1 MHPAEAVVHLPEVVL
16 IIMAL
21 LTVAMLAAGVC
32 RNLPIPY
39 TVFLV
44 IIGIVLGTFAR
55 NEESMSV
62 LLDFQLT
69 PDIVFFLFLPALL
82 FESAFNLN
90 ARQLVRD
97 LVPVLILAVPALL
110 ISTAFIAV
118 GLWFFLEMDFILAL
132 LFGALISAT
141 DPVAV
146 ISLFKELGAPERLT
160 ILVEGESLLNDA
172 TAIVVFKIIL
182 LFALSGAA
190 FTWADA
196 GSAVLDFFEVFI
208 GGALVGAVIGFA
220 LSEFLYK
227 LFSGTS
233 AFMVM
238 TIVVAYACFSI
249 AEHILHVSGVMAV
262 VASAITMGMLWV
274 PRISQS
280 AIHTVKETWEVI
292 ALVSNSLLFL
302 LVGLS
307 VDMGSLINRMDAIA
321 IAILLVLLSRAST
334 IYTMVPATI
343 KWFSLPHVSLG
354 ERHIMWW
361 GGLKGGL
368 AIAIV
373 LSVPE
378 DLPGRDLLLDLTLG
392 VVMFSL
398 LVNAPTIKPL
408 MKKLGIDK
416 LTDDE
421 LAELKQGMI
430 HAGEASSSFINR
442 FYKAGIVSRS
452 TEQLIQK
459 NTDEVFASDIPAIQR
474 AQGIR
479 HMRFGALRTEFDE
492 LKKLHDI
499 GLIQHYTYLDIRN
512 NIQRDRERIAA
523 SEGPGDST
531 DIASK
536 TGLFITMENA
546 LLRAIR
552 EHDWAAWLLSRYQ
565 NTRLSQRMQRD
576 IAGVLICTSVLEMLD
591 THLELDEEEREQVA
605 EKYRER
611 LERRRS
617 RLREIAEDFPDFYV
631 RFETNLFTQ
640 VALTTA
646 RIHAEED
653 HHDGEIGAKALVR
666 IESMIHEAISTL
678 PPVTEAAPRLD
689 ASELIGTVPL
699 LNGLP
704 TEVLDQLSEC
714 AKSVTFLAGDIVIGE
729 GERGDALYIIT
740 HGVVSVYKGDKKV
753 AELSDG
759 DFFGEM
765 ALLGDQVRT
774 ATVKA
779 KHPSTL
785 LRLRRRDVMQLA
797 REGTELRRRLT
808 DIKEERQTQTDLI
821 GIVPLLRGLS
831 SEVLELIV
839 EQTMSVGFKPGDAV
853 MTEGE
858 RGDSMFIII
867 HGVVSV
873 YKAGEHIS
881 DLKEG
886 DFFGEMALLG
896 DQVRTATVKI
906 KEQTALLKLSR
917 ADILQLAEN
926 NPELKER
933 LEEAKASRE
942 IVI

>member
-1 MHPAEAVVHLPEVVL
+1 MHPTEAVVHLPEVVL
-16 IIMAL
+16 IIMVL
-21 LTVAMLAAGVC
+21 LTVAMLAAGIC
-32 RNLPIPY
+32 HNLPIPY

-44 IIGIVLGTFAR
+44 IIGIVLGSFAR
-55 NEESMSV
+55 NEESMHV

-69 PDIVFFLFLPALL
+69 PDIVLFLFLPALI

-90 ARQLVRD
+90 ARQLVKD
-97 LVPVLILAVPALL
+97 LFPVLVLAVPALL
-110 ISTAFIAV
+110 ISTAFIGI
-118 GLWFFLEMDFILAL
+118 GLWFFLEMDLVLAL

-190 FTWADA
+190 FTWTDA
-196 GSAVLDFFEVFI
+196 GGAVFDFFEVFV
-208 GGALVGAVIGFA
+208 GGALVGFVMGFV
-220 LSEFLYK
+220 LSEFLHR
-227 LFSGTS
+227 LFSSLS
-233 AFMVM
+233 AFMIM
-238 TIVVAYACFSI
+238 TIVVAYSSFVV
-249 AEHILHVSGVMAV
+249 AEHTLHVSGVMAV

-292 ALVSNSLLFL
+292 ALISNSLLFL

-307 VDMGSLINRMDAIA
+307 VETGSLIARMDAIG
-321 IAILLVLLSRAST
+321 IAILLVLASRAAT

-354 ERHIMWW
+354 EQHIMWW

-408 MKKLGIDK
+408 IQKLGIDK

-421 LAELKQGMI
+421 LAELKQGMA
-430 HAGEASSSFINR
+430 HAGKESSTFISR

-452 TEQLIQK
+452 VEQLIQK
-459 NTDEVFASDIPAIQR
+459 NTDEVFASDVPDIQK

-479 HMRFGALRTEFDE
+479 HLRLSALRAEFDE

-499 GLIQHYTYLDIRN
+499 NLIQHYTYLDIRN
-512 NIQRDRERIAA
+512 NIQRDRERIIANE
-523 SEGPGDST
+523 SPGDST
-531 DIASK
+531 DISSK
-536 TGLFITMENA
+536 TGFFMSMENA
-546 LLRAIR
+546 LLKRIR
-552 EHDWAAWLLSRYQ
+552 EHDWAAWFLHRYQ
-565 NTRLSQRMQRD
+565 NTRLAHRMQRD
-576 IAGVLICTSVLEMLD
+576 IAGVLICTAVLEMLE
-591 THLELDEEEREQVA
+591 THHEMEAVEREQIA

-611 LERRRS
+611 LQRRQS
-617 RLREIAEDFPDFYV
+617 RLRDIAVDFPDFYA
-631 RFETNLFTQ
+631 RFETNLFTK
-640 VALTTA
+640 VALTSA
-646 RIHAEED
+646 RLHAEEE
-653 HHDGEIGAKALVR
+653 HHDGEIGAKALTY
-666 IESMIHEAISTL
+666 IESIIHEAISSL
-678 PPVTEAAPRLD
+678 PPITDAAPRLD
-689 ASELIGTVPL
+689 ASDLIGTVPL

-704 TEVLDQLSEC
+704 TAVLDQLSEC

-740 HGVVSVYKGDKKV
+740 HGSSSVYKGDKEV
-753 AELSDG
+753 AVLSDG

-779 KHPSTL
+779 KTPSTL
-785 LRLRRRDVMQLA
+785 LRLRRRDVMLLA
-797 REGTELRRRLT
+797 GEGTELKRRLT
-808 DIKEERQTQTDLI
+808 DIKDERQTQTDLV
-821 GIVPLLRGLS
+821 GVVPLLSGLS
-831 SEVLELIV
+831 VEVLELVV
-839 EQTMSVGFKPGDAV
+839 EQTMSVGFKPGDSV
-853 MTEGE
+853 MIEGE
-858 RGDSMFIII
+858 SGDSMFIII

-873 YKAGEHIS
+873 YKGGDLIAE
-881 DLKEG
+881 LKEG

-896 DQVRTATVKI
+896 DQIRTATVKI
-906 KEQTALLKLSR
+906 KEHTALLKLSR
-917 ADILQLAEN
+917 SDILQLAET

-933 LEEAKASRE
+933 LEDAKASRE

>member
-1 MHPAEAVVHLPEVVL
+1 MPLSEAIL
-16 IIMAL
+16 IIMGL
-21 LTVAMLAAGVC
+21 LTIAMLAAGVC

-39 TVFLV
+39 TVVLV
-44 IIGIVLGTFAR
+44 IIGIILGSFAR
-55 NEESMSV
+55 NDASMHV

-69 PDIVFFLFLPALL
+69 PDIVFFLFLPALI

-90 ARQLVRD
+90 ARQLVKD
-97 LVPVLILAVPALL
+97 LLPVLVLAVPALL

-118 GLWFFLEMDFILAL
+118 GLWFFLNVPLVLAL

-182 LFALSGAA
+182 IFALSGAA

-196 GSAVLDFFEVFI
+196 GSAVIDFFEVFL
-208 GGALVGAVIGFA
+208 GGVLVGAVIGFV
-220 LSEFLYK
+220 LSEFLHK
-227 LFSGTS
+227 LFTSIS
-233 AFMVM
+233 AFMIM
-238 TIVVAYACFSI
+238 TIVVAYTCFVL
-249 AEHILHVSGVMAV
+249 AEHTLHVSGVMAV
-262 VASAITMGMLWV
+262 VASAITMGILWV
-274 PRISQS
+274 PRISQT

-292 ALVSNSLLFL
+292 ALISNSLLFL

-307 VDMGSLINRMDAIA
+307 VDVASLINRIDVIA
-321 IAILLVLLSRAST
+321 IAILLVLLSRATT
-334 IYTMVPATI
+334 IYTLVPATI

-378 DLPGRDLLLDLTLG
+378 DLAGRDLLLDLTLG

-408 MKKLGIDK
+408 IQKLGIDK
-416 LTDDE
+416 LSDDE
-421 LAELKQGMI
+421 LAELKQGMM
-430 HAGEASSSFINR
+430 HAGKESSAFINR

-452 TEQLIQK
+452 TEKVIQK
-459 NTDEVFASDIPAIQR
+459 NTDNVFSSDIPAIQK

-479 HMRFGALRTEFDE
+479 HLRFSALRTEFDE
-492 LKKLHDI
+492 LKKLHEI
-499 GLIQHYTYLDIRN
+499 KLIQHYTYLDIRN

-523 SEGPGDST
+523 NEGPGISS

-536 TGLFITMENA
+536 TGLFMRIENA
-546 LLRAIR
+546 LLRNIR

-565 NTRLSQRMQRD
+565 NTRLSNRMQRD

-591 THLELDEEEREQVA
+591 THQEINEDEREQVA
-605 EKYRER
+605 GNYRER
-611 LERRRS
+611 LQRRRN
-617 RLREIAEDFPDFYV
+617 RLREIAEDFPEFYV

-640 VALTTA
+640 VALTAA
-646 RIHAEED
+646 RLHAEED

-678 PPVTEAAPRLD
+678 PPVSEAAPRLD

-704 TEVLDQLSEC
+704 TEVLEQLSEH
-714 AKSVTFLAGDIVIGE
+714 AKSVTFLSGDIVIGE
-729 GERGDALYIIT
+729 GERGNALYIIT

-785 LRLRRRDVMQLA
+785 LRLTRRDVMQLA
-797 REGTELRRRLT
+797 GEGTELKHRLT
-808 DIKEERQTQTDLI
+808 DIKEEREAQTDLV
-821 GIVPLLRGLS
+821 GLVPLLRGLS

-858 RGDSMFIII
+858 SGDSMFIII

-873 YKAGEHIS
+873 YKAGELIAE
-881 DLKEG
+881 LKEG

-917 ADILQLAEN
+917 VDIMKIAEN

>member
-1 MHPAEAVVHLPEVVL
+1 MHPTEAVVHLSEVVL

-21 LTVAMLAAGVC
+21 LTVAMLAAGIC
-32 RNLPIPY
+32 HNLPIPY

-44 IIGIVLGTFAR
+44 IIGIVLGSFAR
-55 NEESMSV
+55 NEESMRV

-69 PDIVFFLFLPALL
+69 PDIVLFLFLPALI

-90 ARQLVRD
+90 TRQLVKD
-97 LVPVLILAVPALL
+97 LFPVLVLAVPALL
-110 ISTAFIAV
+110 ISTAFIGI
-118 GLWFFLEMDFILAL
+118 GLWFFLKMDLVLAL

-172 TAIVVFKIIL
+172 TAIVIFKIIL
-182 LFALSGAA
+182 LFALSGAT

-196 GSAVLDFFEVFI
+196 GDAVFDFLEVFV
-208 GGALVGAVIGFA
+208 GGALVGFVIGFVF
-220 LSEFLYK
+220 SEFLHK
-227 LFSGTS
+227 LFSSLS
-233 AFMVM
+233 AFMIM
-238 TIVVAYACFSI
+238 TIVVAYSCFVV
-249 AEHILHVSGVMAV
+249 AEHTLHVSGVMAV

-307 VDMGSLINRMDAIA
+307 VETGSLVARMDAIG
-321 IAILLVLLSRAST
+321 IAILLVLFSRAAT

-408 MKKLGIDK
+408 IQKLGIDK

-421 LAELKQGMI
+421 LAELKQGML
-430 HAGEASSSFINR
+430 HAGKESSTLISR
-442 FYKAGIVSRS
+442 FYRAGTVSRS
-452 TEQLIQK
+452 VQQIIQK
-459 NTDEVFASDIPAIQR
+459 NTDEVFASDIPDIQK

-479 HMRFGALRTEFDE
+479 HLRLSALRAEFDE

-499 GLIQHYTYLDIRN
+499 NLIQHYTYLDIRN
-512 NIQRDRERIAA
+512 NIQCDRERIIAN
-523 SEGPGDST
+523 EGSGDST
-531 DIASK
+531 DISSK
-536 TGLFITMENA
+536 TGFFMFMENA
-546 LLRAIR
+546 LLKRIR
-552 EHDWAAWLLSRYQ
+552 EHDWAAWLLHRYQ
-565 NTRLSQRMQRD
+565 NTRLAHRMQRD
-576 IAGVLICTSVLEMLD
+576 IAGVLICIAVLEMLE
-591 THLELDEEEREQVA
+591 THLEVEIAEREQIA

-611 LERRRS
+611 LQRKQS
-617 RLREIAEDFPDFYV
+617 RLRDIAVDFPDFYA
-631 RFETNLFTQ
+631 RFETNLFTK
-640 VALTTA
+640 VALTSA
-646 RIHAEED
+646 RLHTEEE
-653 HHDGEIGAKALVR
+653 HHDGEIGAKALTH
-666 IESMIHEAISTL
+666 IERMIHEAISSL
-678 PPVTEAAPRLD
+678 PPITDAAPRLE
-689 ASELIGTVPL
+689 ASDLIGTVPL

-704 TEVLDQLSEC
+704 SVVLDQLSEC
-714 AKSVTFLAGDIVIGE
+714 AKSVTFLADDIVIGE

-740 HGVVSVYKGDKKV
+740 HGSLSVYKGHKEV
-753 AELSDG
+753 AVLSDG

-779 KHPSTL
+779 KTPSTL

-797 REGTELRRRLT
+797 GEGTELKRRLT
-808 DIKEERQTQTDLI
+808 DIKDERQTQTDLVSV
-821 GIVPLLRGLS
+821 VPLLSGLS
-831 SEVLELIV
+831 VEVLELVV
-839 EQTMSVGFKPGDAV
+839 EQTMSVRFKPDDFV
-853 MTEGE
+853 MIEGE
-858 RGDSMFIII
+858 SGDSMFIII
-867 HGVVSV
+867 HGAVSV
-873 YKAGEHIS
+873 YKGG
-881 DLKEG
+881 DLFAELKDG

-896 DQVRTATVKI
+896 DQIRTMTVKI
-906 KEQTALLKLSR
+906 KAQTALLKLSR
-917 ADILQLAEN
+917 SDILKLAETN
-926 NPELKER
+926 SELKER
-933 LEEAKASRE
+933 LGDVKATRE

>member
-1 MHPAEAVVHLPEVVL
+1 MPLSEAIL
-16 IIMAL
+16 IIMGL

-32 RNLPIPY
+32 HNLPIPY

-62 LLDFQLT
+62 LLNFQLT
-69 PDIVFFLFLPALL
+69 PDIVLFLFLPALL

-97 LVPVLILAVPALL
+97 LIPVLILAIPALL

-118 GLWFFLEMDFILAL
+118 GLWFFLEVPLTLAL

-196 GSAVLDFFEVFI
+196 GGAVLDFFEVFI
-208 GGALVGAVIGFA
+208 GGALVGAVIGFV

-227 LFSGTS
+227 LFSGVS
-233 AFMVM
+233 AFMIM

-262 VASAITMGMLWV
+262 VASAITMGILWV

-307 VDMGSLINRMDAIA
+307 VDTESLINRMDAIA
-321 IAILLVLLSRAST
+321 IAILLVLLARATT

-354 ERHIMWW
+354 ERHVMWW

-408 MKKLGIDK
+408 MQKLGIDK

-430 HAGEASSSFINR
+430 HAGEASSTFINR

-459 NTDEVFASDIPAIQR
+459 NTDEVFASDIPAIQK

-479 HMRFGALRTEFDE
+479 HLHFSALRTEFDE
-492 LKKLHDI
+492 LKKLHEI

-512 NIQRDRERIAA
+512 NIQRDREKIVANK
-523 SEGPGDST
+523 GPGDST

-536 TGLFITMENA
+536 TGLFMTMENA
-546 LLRAIR
+546 LLRGIR

-605 EKYRER
+605 EMYRVR
-611 LERRRS
+611 LDRRRS

-640 VALTTA
+640 VALTAA
-646 RIHAEED
+646 RLHAEKD
-653 HHDGEIGAKALVR
+653 HHNGEIGAKALVR
-666 IESMIHEAISTL
+666 IEEMIREAISTL

-740 HGVVSVYKGDKKV
+740 HGIASVYKGDKKV

-765 ALLGDQVRT
+765 ALLGNQVRT

-797 REGTELRRRLT
+797 REGTELKRRLT
-808 DIKEERQTQTDLI
+808 AIKEERQTQTELV

-873 YKAGEHIS
+873 YKAGELIA

>member
-1 MHPAEAVVHLPEVVL
+1 MPLSEAIL
-16 IIMAL
+16 IIMGL

-32 RNLPIPY
+32 HNLPIPY
-39 TVFLV
+39 TVILV
-44 IIGIVLGTFAR
+44 IIGIVLGSLAR
-55 NEESMSV
+55 NDASMHA

-69 PDIVFFLFLPALL
+69 PDIVLFLFLPALI

-90 ARQLVRD
+90 ARQLVKD
-97 LVPVLILAVPALL
+97 LFPVLVLAVPALL
-110 ISTAFIAV
+110 ISTAFIAI
-118 GLWFFLEMDFILAL
+118 GLWFLLEIDLVLAL

-182 LFALSGAA
+182 IFALSGAA

-196 GSAVLDFFEVFI
+196 GSAVLDFFEVFV
-208 GGALVGAVIGFA
+208 GGALVGAVIGFV
-220 LSEFLYK
+220 LSEFLHK
-227 LFSGTS
+227 LFSSMS

-238 TIVVAYACFSI
+238 TIVVAYACFAI

-262 VASAITMGMLWV
+262 VASAITMGILWV
-274 PRISQS
+274 PRISQT

-292 ALVSNSLLFL
+292 ALISNSLLFL

-307 VDMGSLINRMDAIA
+307 VDVASLINRIDVIA
-321 IAILLVLLSRAST
+321 IAILLVLLSRATT
-334 IYTMVPATI
+334 IYTLVPATI

-408 MKKLGIDK
+408 IQKLGIDK

-421 LAELKQGMI
+421 LAELKQGMM
-430 HAGEASSSFINR
+430 HAGKESSAFINR

-452 TEQLIQK
+452 TEKVIQK
-459 NTDEVFASDIPAIQR
+459 NTDNVFSSDIPAIQK

-479 HMRFGALRTEFDE
+479 HLRFSALRTEFDE
-492 LKKLHDI
+492 LKKLHEI
-499 GLIQHYTYLDIRN
+499 NLIQHYTYLDIRN

-523 SEGPGDST
+523 NEGPGISS
-531 DIASK
+531 DIAGK
-536 TGLFITMENA
+536 TGLFMRMENA
-546 LLRAIR
+546 LLKNIR

-565 NTRLSQRMQRD
+565 NTRLSNRMQRD

-591 THLELDEEEREQVA
+591 THQEIDEEEREQVA
-605 EKYRER
+605 GNYRER
-611 LERRRS
+611 LQRRRN
-617 RLREIAEDFPDFYV
+617 RLREIAEDFPEFYV

-640 VALTTA
+640 VALTA
-646 RIHAEED
+646 AGLHAEED

-666 IESMIHEAISTL
+666 IEGMIHDAISAL
-678 PPVTEAAPRLD
+678 PPVSDAAPRLD
-689 ASELIGTVPL
+689 SSELIGTVPL

-704 TEVLDQLSEC
+704 IEVLDQLSEC

-740 HGVVSVYKGDKKV
+740 HGVASVYKGDKEV
-753 AELSDG
+753 AVLSDG

-785 LRLRRRDVMQLA
+785 LRLRRRDIMQLA
-797 REGTELRRRLT
+797 GEGTELKRRLT
-808 DIKEERQTQTDLI
+808 EVKEERQAQTELVA
-821 GIVPLLRGLS
+821 IVPLLRGLS

-873 YKAGEHIS
+873 YKAGELIAE
-881 DLKEG
+881 LKEG

-896 DQVRTATVKI
+896 EQVRTATVKI

-917 ADILQLAEN
+917 ANIMQLAEN
-926 NPELKER
+926 NPELKTR
-933 LEEAKASRE
+933 LEWAKSERE

>member
-1 MHPAEAVVHLPEVVL
+1 MPLSEAIL
-16 IIMAL
+16 IIMGL
-21 LTVAMLAAGVC
+21 LTIAMLAAGVC
-32 RNLPIPY
+32 HNLPIPY
-39 TVFLV
+39 TVILV
-44 IIGIVLGTFAR
+44 ILGIILGSLAR
-55 NEESMSV
+55 NDASMHV

-69 PDIVFFLFLPALL
+69 PDIVFFLFLPALI

-90 ARQLVRD
+90 ARQLVKD
-97 LVPVLILAVPALL
+97 LLPVLVLAVPALL

-118 GLWFFLEMDFILAL
+118 GLWFFLNVPLVLAL

-196 GSAVLDFFEVFI
+196 GGAVLDFFEVFV
-208 GGALVGAVIGFA
+208 GGALVGAVIGFV
-220 LSEFLYK
+220 LSEFLHR
-227 LFSGTS
+227 LFSSTS
-233 AFMVM
+233 AFMIM
-238 TIVVAYACFSI
+238 TIVVAYACFAI

-262 VASAITMGMLWV
+262 VASAITMGILWV
-274 PRISQS
+274 PRISQT

-292 ALVSNSLLFL
+292 ALISNSLLFL

-307 VDMGSLINRMDAIA
+307 VDVASLINRIDVIA
-321 IAILLVLLSRAST
+321 IAILLVLLSRATT
-334 IYTMVPATI
+334 IYTLVPATI

-408 MKKLGIDK
+408 IQKLGIDK

-421 LAELKQGMI
+421 LAELKQGII
-430 HAGEASSSFINR
+430 HAGKESSAFINR

-452 TEQLIQK
+452 TEKIIQK
-459 NTDEVFASDIPAIQR
+459 NTDKVFSSDIPAIQK

-479 HMRFGALRTEFDE
+479 HLRFSALRTEFDE
-492 LKKLHDI
+492 LKKLHEI
-499 GLIQHYTYLDIRN
+499 NLIQHYTYLDIRN

-523 SEGPGDST
+523 NEGPGIPT

-536 TGLFITMENA
+536 IGLFMRMENA
-546 LLRAIR
+546 LLKNIR

-565 NTRLSQRMQRD
+565 NTRLSNRMQRD

-591 THLELDEEEREQVA
+591 THQEINEEEREQVA
-605 EKYRER
+605 ENYRER
-611 LERRRS
+611 LQRRRN
-617 RLREIAEDFPDFYV
+617 RLREIAEDFPEFYV

-640 VALTTA
+640 VALTAA
-646 RIHAEED
+646 RLHAEED

-666 IESMIHEAISTL
+666 IEKMIHEAISAL
-678 PPVTEAAPRLD
+678 PPVSDAAPRLD
-689 ASELIGTVPL
+689 SSELIGTVPL

-740 HGVVSVYKGDKKV
+740 HGVASVYKGDKEV
-753 AELSDG
+753 AILSDG

-785 LRLRRRDVMQLA
+785 LRLRRRDIMQIA
-797 REGTELRRRLT
+797 GEGTELKRRLT
-808 DIKEERQTQTDLI
+808 EVKEERQAQTELV

-839 EQTMSVGFKPGDAV
+839 EQTISVGFKPGDAV

-873 YKAGEHIS
+873 YKAGELIAE
-881 DLKEG
+881 LKEG

-896 DQVRTATVKI
+896 EQVRTATVKI

-917 ADILQLAEN
+917 ENIMQLAEN
-926 NPELKER
+926 NPELKAR
-933 LEEAKASRE
+933 LEWAKSERE

>member
-1 MHPAEAVVHLPEVVL
+1 MPLSEAIL
-16 IIMAL
+16 IIMGL
-21 LTVAMLAAGVC
+21 LTIAMLAAGVC
-32 RNLPIPY
+32 HNLPIPY

-44 IIGIVLGTFAR
+44 ILGIILGSFAR
-55 NEESMSV
+55 NNASMHV

-69 PDIVFFLFLPALL
+69 PDIVLFLFLPALI

-90 ARQLVRD
+90 ARQLVKD
-97 LVPVLILAVPALL
+97 LLPVLVLAVPALL

-118 GLWFFLEMDFILAL
+118 GLWFFLEVDLVLAL

-196 GSAVLDFFEVFI
+196 GSAVLDFFKVFI
-208 GGALVGAVIGFA
+208 GGALVGAVIGFV
-220 LSEFLYK
+220 LSEFLHR
-227 LFSGTS
+227 LFSSLS
-233 AFMVM
+233 AFMIM
-238 TIVVAYACFSI
+238 TIVVAYSCFVV
-249 AEHILHVSGVMAV
+249 AEHTLHVSGVMAV

-274 PRISQS
+274 PRISQT

-307 VDMGSLINRMDAIA
+307 VEIGSLIARMDAIA
-321 IAILLVLLSRAST
+321 IAILLVLLSRAAT

-343 KWFSLPHVSLG
+343 RWFSLPHVSLG

-378 DLPGRDLLLDLTLG
+378 DLPGRALLLDLTLG

-408 MKKLGIDK
+408 IQKLGLDK
-416 LTDDE
+416 LSDDE
-421 LAELKQGMI
+421 LAELKQGMM
-430 HAGEASSSFINR
+430 HAGKESSAFINR

-452 TEQLIQK
+452 TEKVIQK
-459 NTDEVFASDIPAIQR
+459 NTDKVFSSDIPAIQKD
-474 AQGIR
+474 QGIR
-479 HMRFGALRTEFDE
+479 HLRFSALRTEFDE
-492 LKKLHDI
+492 LKKLHEI
-499 GLIQHYTYLDIRN
+499 NLIQHYTYLDIRN

-523 SEGPGDST
+523 NEGSGISS

-536 TGLFITMENA
+536 TGLFIKIENA
-546 LLRAIR
+546 LLRNIR

-565 NTRLSQRMQRD
+565 NTRLSNRMQRD

-591 THLELDEEEREQVA
+591 THQEINEEEREQVA
-605 EKYRER
+605 ENYRER
-611 LERRRS
+611 LQRRRN
-617 RLREIAEDFPDFYV
+617 RLREIAEDFPEFYV
-631 RFETNLFTQ
+631 RFETNLFTK
-640 VALTTA
+640 VALTA
-646 RIHAEED
+646 AGLHAEED

-666 IESMIHEAISTL
+666 IERKIHEAISAL
-678 PPVTEAAPRLD
+678 PPVSDAAPRLD
-689 ASELIGTVPL
+689 SSELIGTVPL

-740 HGVVSVYKGDKKV
+740 HGIASVYKGDKEV
-753 AELSDG
+753 AILSDG

-785 LRLRRRDVMQLA
+785 LRLRRRDIMQLA
-797 REGTELRRRLT
+797 REGTELKRRLT
-808 DIKEERQTQTDLI
+808 EVKEERQAQTELVA
-821 GIVPLLRGLS
+821 IVPLLRGLS
-831 SEVLELIV
+831 TEVLELIV

-867 HGVVSV
+867 HGAVSV
-873 YKAGEHIS
+873 YKAGELIAE
-881 DLKEG
+881 LKEG

-896 DQVRTATVKI
+896 EQVRTATVKI

-917 ADILQLAEN
+917 KNIMQLAEN
-926 NPELKER
+926 NPELKTR
-933 LEEAKASRE
+933 LEWAKAERE

>member
-1 MHPAEAVVHLPEVVL
+1 MPLSEAIL
-16 IIMAL
+16 IIMGL
-21 LTVAMLAAGVC
+21 LTIAMLAAGVC
-32 RNLPIPY
+32 HNLPIPY

-44 IIGIVLGTFAR
+44 ILGIVLGYFAR
-55 NEESMSV
+55 NNASMHV

-69 PDIVFFLFLPALL
+69 PDIVFFLFLPALI

-97 LVPVLILAVPALL
+97 ILPVLVLAVPALL

-118 GLWFFLEMDFILAL
+118 GLWFFLKVDLVLAL

-182 LFALSGAA
+182 IFALSGAA

-196 GSAVLDFFEVFI
+196 GGATLDFFEVFI
-208 GGALVGAVIGFA
+208 GGALVGAVIGFV
-220 LSEFLYK
+220 LSEFLHRF
-227 LFSGTS
+227 FSSSG
-233 AFMVM
+233 AFMIM
-238 TIVVAYACFSI
+238 TIVVAYTSFSI

-274 PRISQS
+274 PRISQT

-292 ALVSNSLLFL
+292 ALISNSLLFL

-307 VDMGSLINRMDAIA
+307 VDMVSLINRIDVIA
-321 IAILLVLLSRAST
+321 IAILLVLLSRAAT
-334 IYTMVPATI
+334 IYTLVPATI

-408 MKKLGIDK
+408 IQKLGIDK
-416 LTDDE
+416 LSDDE
-421 LAELKQGMI
+421 LAELKQGMM
-430 HAGEASSSFINR
+430 HAGKESSAFINR

-452 TEQLIQK
+452 TEQIIQK
-459 NTDEVFASDIPAIQR
+459 NTDEVFSSDIPDIQKS
-474 AQGIR
+474 QGIR
-479 HMRFGALRTEFDE
+479 HLRFSALRTEFDE
-492 LKKLHDI
+492 LKNLHEI
-499 GLIQHYTYLDIRN
+499 NLIQHYTYLDIRN

-523 SEGPGDST
+523 DEGPGTSS
-531 DIASK
+531 DISSK
-536 TGLFITMENA
+536 IGLFMKIENA
-546 LLRAIR
+546 LLRGIR

-565 NTRLSQRMQRD
+565 NTRLSNRMQRD

-591 THLELDEEEREQVA
+591 THVEIDAEEREQIA
-605 EKYRER
+605 ENYRER
-611 LERRRS
+611 LQRRRN
-617 RLREIAEDFPDFYV
+617 RLREIAEDFPEFYV

-640 VALTTA
+640 VALTA
-646 RIHAEED
+646 AGLHAQED

-666 IESMIHEAISTL
+666 IERMIHEAISAL
-678 PPVTEAAPRLD
+678 PPVSEAAPRLD
-689 ASELIGTVPL
+689 SSELIGTVPL

-704 TEVLDQLSEC
+704 VEVLDQLSRC

-740 HGVVSVYKGDKKV
+740 HGVASVYKGDKEV
-753 AELSDG
+753 AILSDG

-785 LRLRRRDVMQLA
+785 LRLRRRDIMQLA
-797 REGTELRRRLT
+797 GEGTELKRRL
-808 DIKEERQTQTDLI
+808 INVKEERQAQTELV

-858 RGDSMFIII
+858 RGDSMYIII

-873 YKAGEHIS
+873 YKAGELIAE
-881 DLKEG
+881 LKEG

-896 DQVRTATVKI
+896 EQVRTATVKI

-917 ADILQLAEN
+917 ANIMQLAEN
-926 NPELKER
+926 NPELKTR
-933 LEEAKASRE
+933 LEWAKSERE

>member
-1 MHPAEAVVHLPEVVL
+1 MPLSEAIL
-16 IIMAL
+16 IIMGL
-21 LTVAMLAAGVC
+21 LTIAMLAAGVC
-32 RNLPIPY
+32 HNLPIPY
-39 TVFLV
+39 TVVLV
-44 IIGIVLGTFAR
+44 ILGIVLGSLAR
-55 NEESMSV
+55 NDASMHV

-69 PDIVFFLFLPALL
+69 PDIVLFLFLPALI

-90 ARQLVRD
+90 ARQLVKD
-97 LVPVLILAVPALL
+97 LLPVLVLAVPALL
-110 ISTAFIAV
+110 ISTAFIGV
-118 GLWFFLEMDFILAL
+118 GLWLFLKIDLVLAL

-182 LFALSGAA
+182 IFALSGAA

-196 GSAVLDFFEVFI
+196 GGAVLDFFEVFI
-208 GGALVGAVIGFA
+208 GGALVGAVIGFV
-220 LSEFLYK
+220 LSEFLHK
-227 LFSGTS
+227 LFSSMS
-233 AFMVM
+233 AFMIM
-238 TIVVAYACFSI
+238 TIVVAYACFAI
-249 AEHILHVSGVMAV
+249 AEHMLHFSGVMAV
-262 VASAITMGMLWV
+262 VASAITMGILWI
-274 PRISQS
+274 PRISQT

-292 ALVSNSLLFL
+292 ALISNSLLFL

-307 VDMGSLINRMDAIA
+307 VDIVSLINRIDVIA
-321 IAILLVLLSRAST
+321 IAILLVLLSRATT
-334 IYTMVPATI
+334 IYTLVPVTI

-408 MKKLGIDK
+408 IQKLGIDK

-421 LAELKQGMI
+421 LAELKQGMM
-430 HAGEASSSFINR
+430 HAGKESSAFINR
-442 FYKAGIVSRS
+442 FYKTGIVSRS
-452 TEQLIQK
+452 TEKVIQK
-459 NTDEVFASDIPAIQR
+459 NTDKVFSSDIPAIQKD
-474 AQGIR
+474 QGIR
-479 HMRFGALRTEFDE
+479 HLRFSALRTEFDE
-492 LKKLHDI
+492 LKKLHEI
-499 GLIQHYTYLDIRN
+499 NLIQHYTYLDIRN

-523 SEGPGDST
+523 NEGPGISS
-531 DIASK
+531 DIAGK
-536 TGLFITMENA
+536 TGLIMRMENA
-546 LLRAIR
+546 LLRSIR

-565 NTRLSQRMQRD
+565 NTRLSNRMQRD

-591 THLELDEEEREQVA
+591 THQEINEEEREQVA
-605 EKYRER
+605 ENYRER
-611 LERRRS
+611 LQRRRN
-617 RLREIAEDFPDFYV
+617 RLREIAEDFPEFYV

-640 VALTTA
+640 VALTA
-646 RIHAEED
+646 AGLHAEED

-666 IESMIHEAISTL
+666 IERMIHEAISAL
-678 PPVTEAAPRLD
+678 PPVSDAAPRLD
-689 ASELIGTVPL
+689 SSELIGTVPL

-714 AKSVTFLAGDIVIGE
+714 AQSVTFLAGDIVIGE

-740 HGVVSVYKGDKKV
+740 HGVTSVYKGDKEV
-753 AELSDG
+753 AILSDG

-785 LRLRRRDVMQLA
+785 LRLRRRDIMQIA
-797 REGTELRRRLT
+797 GEGTELKRRLT
-808 DIKEERQTQTDLI
+808 EVKEERQAQTDLVA
-821 GIVPLLRGLS
+821 IVPLLRGLS

-839 EQTMSVGFKPGDAV
+839 EQTMSVGFKPGDSV

-867 HGVVSV
+867 HGAVSV
-873 YKAGEHIS
+873 YKAGELVAE
-881 DLKEG
+881 LKEG

-896 DQVRTATVKI
+896 EQVRTATVKI

-917 ADILQLAEN
+917 ENIMQLAEN
-926 NPELKER
+926 NPELKTR
-933 LEEAKASRE
+933 LEWAKSERE

>member
-1 MHPAEAVVHLPEVVL
+1 MPLSEAIL
-16 IIMAL
+16 IIMGL
-21 LTVAMLAAGVC
+21 LTIAMLAAGVC
-32 RNLPIPY
+32 HNLPIPY

-44 IIGIVLGTFAR
+44 ILGIVLGSFAR
-55 NEESMSV
+55 NNASMHV

-69 PDIVFFLFLPALL
+69 PDIVLFLFLPALI

-90 ARQLVRD
+90 ARQLVKD
-97 LVPVLILAVPALL
+97 LLPVLVLAVPALL

-118 GLWFFLEMDFILAL
+118 GLWFFLKVDLVLAL

-208 GGALVGAVIGFA
+208 GGALVGAAIGFV
-220 LSEFLYK
+220 LSEFLHK
-227 LFSGTS
+227 LFTSLS
-233 AFMVM
+233 AFMIM
-238 TIVVAYACFSI
+238 TIVVAYSCFVL
-249 AEHILHVSGVMAV
+249 AEHTLHVSGVMAV

-274 PRISQS
+274 PRISQT

-307 VDMGSLINRMDAIA
+307 VEIGSLIARIDAIG
-321 IAILLVLLSRAST
+321 IAILLVLLSRAAT

-343 KWFSLPHVSLG
+343 RWFSLPHVSLG

-408 MKKLGIDK
+408 IQKLGIDK
-416 LTDDE
+416 LSDDE

-430 HAGEASSSFINR
+430 HAGKESSAFINR

-452 TEQLIQK
+452 TEKVIQK
-459 NTDEVFASDIPAIQR
+459 NTDKVFSSDIPAIQKD
-474 AQGIR
+474 QGIR
-479 HMRFGALRTEFDE
+479 HLRFSALRTEFDE
-492 LKKLHDI
+492 LKKLHEI
-499 GLIQHYTYLDIRN
+499 NLIQHYTYLDIRN

-523 SEGPGDST
+523 NEGPGMSA

-536 TGLFITMENA
+536 TGLFMRIENA
-546 LLRAIR
+546 LLRNIR

-565 NTRLSQRMQRD
+565 NTRLSNRMQRD

-591 THLELDEEEREQVA
+591 THQEIDEEEREQVA
-605 EKYRER
+605 ENYRER
-611 LERRRS
+611 LQRRRN
-617 RLREIAEDFPDFYV
+617 RLREIAEDFPEFYV

-640 VALTTA
+640 VALTA
-646 RIHAEED
+646 AGLHAEED

-666 IESMIHEAISTL
+666 IEKKIHEAITAL
-678 PPVTEAAPRLD
+678 PPVSDAAPRLD
-689 ASELIGTVPL
+689 SSELIGTVPL

-704 TEVLDQLSEC
+704 VEVLDQLSER

-729 GERGDALYIIT
+729 SERGDALYIIT
-740 HGVVSVYKGDKKV
+740 HGVASVYKGDKEV
-753 AELSDG
+753 AILGDG

-785 LRLRRRDVMQLA
+785 LRLRRRDIMQLA
-797 REGTELRRRLT
+797 GEGTELKRRLT
-808 DIKEERQTQTDLI
+808 EVKEERQAQTELVA
-821 GIVPLLRGLS
+821 IVPLLRGLS
-831 SEVLELIV
+831 SEVLEMIV

-867 HGVVSV
+867 HGAVSV
-873 YKAGEHIS
+873 YKAGELIAE
-881 DLKEG
+881 LKEG

-896 DQVRTATVKI
+896 EQVRTATVKI

-917 ADILQLAEN
+917 TNIMQLAEN
-926 NPELKER
+926 NPELKTR
-933 LEEAKASRE
+933 LEWAKSERE

>member
-1 MHPAEAVVHLPEVVL
+1 MPLSEAIL
-16 IIMAL
+16 IIMGL
-21 LTVAMLAAGVC
+21 LTIAMLAAGVC
-32 RNLPIPY
+32 HNLPIPY

-44 IIGIVLGTFAR
+44 ILGIVLGYFA
-55 NEESMSV
+55 
-62 LLDFQLT
+62 T
-69 PDIVFFLFLPALL
+69 DIVFFLFLPALI

-97 LVPVLILAVPALL
+97 ILPVLVLAVPALL

-118 GLWFFLEMDFILAL
+118 GLWFFLKVDLVLAL

-182 LFALSGAA
+182 IFALSGAA

-196 GSAVLDFFEVFI
+196 GGATLDFFEVFI
-208 GGALVGAVIGFA
+208 GGALVGAVIGFV
-220 LSEFLYK
+220 LSEFLHRF
-227 LFSGTS
+227 FSSSG
-233 AFMVM
+233 AFMIM
-238 TIVVAYACFSI
+238 TIVVAYTSFSI

-274 PRISQS
+274 PRISQT

-292 ALVSNSLLFL
+292 ALISNSLLFL

-307 VDMGSLINRMDAIA
+307 VDMVSLINRIDVIA
-321 IAILLVLLSRAST
+321 IAILLVLLSRAAT
-334 IYTMVPATI
+334 IYTLVPATI

-408 MKKLGIDK
+408 IQKLGIDK
-416 LTDDE
+416 LSDDE
-421 LAELKQGMI
+421 LAELKQGMM
-430 HAGEASSSFINR
+430 HAGKESSAFINR

-452 TEQLIQK
+452 TEQIIQK
-459 NTDEVFASDIPAIQR
+459 NTDEVFSSDIPDIQKS
-474 AQGIR
+474 QGIR
-479 HMRFGALRTEFDE
+479 HLRFSALRTEFDE
-492 LKKLHDI
+492 LKNLHEI
-499 GLIQHYTYLDIRN
+499 NLIQHYTYLDIRN

-523 SEGPGDST
+523 DEGPGTSS
-531 DIASK
+531 DISSK
-536 TGLFITMENA
+536 IGLFMKIENA
-546 LLRAIR
+546 LLRGIR

-565 NTRLSQRMQRD
+565 NTRLSNRMQRD

-591 THLELDEEEREQVA
+591 THVEIDAEEREQIA
-605 EKYRER
+605 ENYRER
-611 LERRRS
+611 LQRRRN
-617 RLREIAEDFPDFYV
+617 RLREIAEDFPEFYV

-640 VALTTA
+640 VALTA
-646 RIHAEED
+646 AGLHAQED

-666 IESMIHEAISTL
+666 IERMIHEAISAL
-678 PPVTEAAPRLD
+678 PPVSEAAPRLD
-689 ASELIGTVPL
+689 SSELIGTVPL

-704 TEVLDQLSEC
+704 VEVLDQLSRC

-740 HGVVSVYKGDKKV
+740 HGVASVYKGDKEV
-753 AELSDG
+753 AILSDG

-785 LRLRRRDVMQLA
+785 LRLRRRDIMQLA
-797 REGTELRRRLT
+797 GEGTELKRRL
-808 DIKEERQTQTDLI
+808 INVKEERQAQTELV

-858 RGDSMFIII
+858 RGDSMYIII

-873 YKAGEHIS
+873 YKAGELIAE
-881 DLKEG
+881 LKEG

-896 DQVRTATVKI
+896 EQVRTATVKI

-917 ADILQLAEN
+917 ANIMQLAEN
-926 NPELKER
+926 NPELKTR
-933 LEEAKASRE
+933 LEWAKSERE

>member
-1 MHPAEAVVHLPEVVL
+1 MPLSEAIL
-16 IIMAL
+16 IVMGL
-21 LTVAMLAAGVC
+21 LTVAMLAAGIC
-32 RNLPIPY
+32 HNLPIPY

-44 IIGIVLGTFAR
+44 IIGIVLGSFAR
-55 NEESMSV
+55 NEESMAV
-62 LLDFQLT
+62 LLNFQLT
-69 PDIVFFLFLPALL
+69 PDIVLFLFLPALI

-97 LVPVLILAVPALL
+97 LIPVLVLAVPALL
-110 ISTAFIAV
+110 ISTAFIAA
-118 GLWFFLEMDFILAL
+118 GLWLFLKIDLILAL

-190 FTWADA
+190 FTWVDA
-196 GSAVLDFFEVFI
+196 GGAVLNFFEVFI
-208 GGALVGAVIGFA
+208 GGVLVGAVIGFA

-227 LFSGTS
+227 LFSGLS
-233 AFMVM
+233 AFMIM
-238 TIVVAYACFSI
+238 TIVVAYGAFI
-249 AEHILHVSGVMAV
+249 VAEHTLHVSGVMAV

-274 PRISQS
+274 PRISQT
-280 AIHTVKETWEVI
+280 AIHAVRETWEVI

-307 VDMGSLINRMDAIA
+307 VDTGSIIARMDAIA
-321 IAILLVLLSRAST
+321 IAILLVLLARASI

-343 KWFSLPHVSLG
+343 KRFSLPHISLG

-398 LVNAPTIKPL
+398 LVNAPTIRPL
-408 MKKLGIDK
+408 IQKLGIDK

-421 LAELKQGMI
+421 LAQLKQGML
-430 HAGEASSSFINR
+430 HAGKESAAFINR
-442 FYKAGIVSRS
+442 SYRAGIVSRS

-459 NTDEVFASDIPAIQR
+459 NTDEVFASDIPAIQKE
-474 AQGIR
+474 QGIR
-479 HMRFGALRTEFDE
+479 HLRFSALRTEFDE
-492 LKKLHDI
+492 LKKLHEID
-499 GLIQHYTYLDIRN
+499 LIQHYTYLDIRN

-523 SEGPGDST
+523 NNGLGDMT

-536 TGLFITMENA
+536 INPFLKMENA
-546 LLRAIR
+546 LLRNIR

-565 NTRLSQRMQRD
+565 NTRLSHRMQRD
-576 IAGVLICTSVLEMLD
+576 IAGVLICTTVLEMLD
-591 THLELDEEEREQVA
+591 THLEFEEEEREWVA

-617 RLREIAEDFPDFYV
+617 RLREIAEDFPDFYA

-640 VALTTA
+640 VALTAA
-646 RIHAEED
+646 RLHAEEE
-653 HHDGEIGAKALVR
+653 HHDGEISAKALVR
-666 IESMIHEAISTL
+666 LERMIHEAISTL
-678 PPVTEAAPRLD
+678 PPVTDAAPRLD
-689 ASELIGTVPL
+689 ASDLIGTVPL
-699 LNGLP
+699 LKGLP

-714 AKSVTFLAGDIVIGE
+714 AKSVTFLVGDVVIGE

-740 HGVVSVYKGDKKV
+740 HGVASVYKGNKEV

-797 REGTELRRRLT
+797 
-808 DIKEERQTQTDLI
+808 
-821 GIVPLLRGLS
+821 
-831 SEVLELIV
+831 
-839 EQTMSVGFKPGDAV
+839 
-853 MTEGE
+853 
-858 RGDSMFIII
+858 
-867 HGVVSV
+867 
-873 YKAGEHIS
+873 
-881 DLKEG
+881 
-886 DFFGEMALLG
+886 
-896 DQVRTATVKI
+896 
-906 KEQTALLKLSR
+906 
-917 ADILQLAEN
+917 EN
-926 NPELKER
+926 NPQLKER
-933 LEEAKASRE
+933 LEEVKASRE

>member
-1 MHPAEAVVHLPEVVL
+1 VPLSEAIL
-16 IIMAL
+16 IIMGL

-44 IIGIVLGTFAR
+44 IIGIVLGTLAR

-69 PDIVFFLFLPALL
+69 PDIVLFLFLPALL

-97 LVPVLILAVPALL
+97 LIPVLILAVPALL

-118 GLWFFLEMDFILAL
+118 GLWFFLEIPLILAL

-196 GSAVLDFFEVFI
+196 GGAVLDFFEVFI

-220 LSEFLYK
+220 LSEFLYR
-227 LFSGTS
+227 LFSGVS
-233 AFMVM
+233 AFMIM

-249 AEHILHVSGVMAV
+249 AEHLLHVSGVMAV

-274 PRISQS
+274 PRISQT

-307 VDMGSLINRMDAIA
+307 VDTGSIIDRMDAIA
-321 IAILLVLLSRAST
+321 IAILLVLLARATT

-408 MKKLGIDK
+408 MQKLGIDK

-421 LAELKQGMI
+421 LAELKQGIM
-430 HAGEASSSFINR
+430 HAGKESAAFINR

-452 TEQLIQK
+452 TEQLIQQ
-459 NTDEVFASDIPAIQR
+459 NTDEVFASDIPSIQKE
-474 AQGIR
+474 QGIR
-479 HMRFGALRTEFDE
+479 HLRFSALRTEFDE
-492 LKKLHDI
+492 LKKLHEID
-499 GLIQHYTYLDIRN
+499 LIQHYTYLDIRN

-523 SEGPGDST
+523 NEGPGDST

-536 TGLFITMENA
+536 ISLSLRIENA
-546 LLRAIR
+546 LLRNIR

-565 NTRLSQRMQRD
+565 NTRLSHRMQRD
-576 IAGVLICTSVLEMLD
+576 IVGVLMCTSVLEMLD
-591 THLELDEEEREQVA
+591 THLEYEEEER
-605 EKYRER
+605 
-611 LERRRS
+611 
-617 RLREIAEDFPDFYV
+617 D
-631 RFETNLFTQ
+631 LFTQ
-640 VALTTA
+640 VALTAA
-646 RIHAEED
+646 RLHAEED

-666 IESMIHEAISTL
+666 IERMIHEAITTL
-678 PPVTEAAPRLD
+678 PPVTDAAPRLD
-689 ASELIGTVPL
+689 ASDLIGTVPL

-714 AKSVTFLAGDIVIGE
+714 AKSVTFLAGDVVIGE

-740 HGVVSVYKGDKKV
+740 HGVVSVYKGDKEI

-779 KHPSTL
+779 TCQ
-785 LRLRRRDVMQLA
+785 RRNR
-797 REGTELRRRLT
+797 
-808 DIKEERQTQTDLI
+808 IKT
-821 GIVPLLRGLS
+821 
-831 SEVLELIV
+831 
-839 EQTMSVGFKPGDAV
+839 
-853 MTEGE
+853 
-858 RGDSMFIII
+858 
-867 HGVVSV
+867 
-873 YKAGEHIS
+873 
-881 DLKEG
+881 
-886 DFFGEMALLG
+886 
-896 DQVRTATVKI
+896 
-906 KEQTALLKLSR
+906 
-917 ADILQLAEN
+917 
-926 NPELKER
+926 
-933 LEEAKASRE
+933 
-942 IVI
+942 

>member
-1 MHPAEAVVHLPEVVL
+1 MPLSEAIL
-16 IIMAL
+16 IIMGL
-21 LTVAMLAAGVC
+21 LTIAMLAAGVC

-44 IIGIVLGTFAR
+44 ILGIVLGSLAR
-55 NEESMSV
+55 NNASMHV

-69 PDIVFFLFLPALL
+69 PDIVLFLFLPALI

-90 ARQLVRD
+90 ARQLVKD
-97 LVPVLILAVPALL
+97 LFPVLVLAVPALL
-110 ISTAFIAV
+110 ISTAFIGV
-118 GLWFFLEMDFILAL
+118 GLWFLLKIDLVLAL

-196 GSAVLDFFEVFI
+196 GGAVVDFFEVFL
-208 GGALVGAVIGFA
+208 GGALVGAVIGFV

-227 LFSGTS
+227 LFPSMS
-233 AFMVM
+233 AFMIM
-238 TIVVAYACFSI
+238 TIVVAYACFAI
-249 AEHILHVSGVMAV
+249 AEHMLHFSGVMAV

-274 PRISQS
+274 PRISQI

-307 VDMGSLINRMDAIA
+307 VDIASLINRIDVIA
-321 IAILLVLLSRAST
+321 IAILLVLLSRATT
-334 IYTMVPATI
+334 IYTLVPATI

-378 DLPGRDLLLDLTLG
+378 DLPGRSLLLDLTLG

-408 MKKLGIDK
+408 IQKLGIDK

-421 LAELKQGMI
+421 LAELKQGMM
-430 HAGEASSSFINR
+430 HAGEESSAFISR

-452 TEQLIQK
+452 TEQLIYK
-459 NTDEVFASDIPAIQR
+459 NTDEVFTSDIPDIQKEL
-474 AQGIR
+474 GIK
-479 HMRFGALRTEFDE
+479 HLRFSALRTEFDE
-492 LKKLHDI
+492 LKKLHEI
-499 GLIQHYTYLDIRN
+499 NLIQHYTYLDIRN
-512 NIQRDRERIAA
+512 NIQRDKEKVSANEA
-523 SEGPGDST
+523 PGTSS

-536 TGLFITMENA
+536 TGLFMKIENA
-546 LLRAIR
+546 LLRGIR

-591 THLELDEEEREQVA
+591 THLEVDEEVREQVA
-605 EKYRER
+605 EIYRER
-611 LERRRS
+611 LQRRRS
-617 RLREIAEDFPDFYV
+617 RLQELAEDFPEFYV

-640 VALTTA
+640 VALTAA
-646 RIHAEED
+646 RLHAEED

-666 IESMIHEAISTL
+666 IEKMVHEAISKL
-678 PPVTEAAPRLD
+678 PPVSDAAPRLD

-704 TEVLDQLSEC
+704 TEVLEQLSGH

-740 HGVVSVYKGDKKV
+740 HGVASVYKGNQKV

-785 LRLRRRDVMQLA
+785 LRLTRRDVMQIA
-797 REGTELRRRLT
+797 EEGTELKHRLT
-808 DIKEERQTQTDLI
+808 DIKEEREAQTDLV
-821 GIVPLLRGLS
+821 GLVPLLRGLS
-831 SEVLELIV
+831 SEVLEQIV
-839 EQTMSVGFKPGDAV
+839 EHTMSVGYKPGDSV

-873 YKAGEHIS
+873 YKAGELIA
-881 DLKEG
+881 DLKED

-917 ADILQLAEN
+917 EDIMKIAET

-933 LEEAKASRE
+933 LEDAKASRE
-942 IVI
+942 III